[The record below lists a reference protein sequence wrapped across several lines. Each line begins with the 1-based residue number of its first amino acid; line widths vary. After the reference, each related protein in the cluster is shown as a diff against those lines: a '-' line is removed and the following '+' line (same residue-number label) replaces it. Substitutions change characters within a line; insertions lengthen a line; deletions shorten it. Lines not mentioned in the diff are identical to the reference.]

1 MKAETDKIQLFEDQ
15 QIRTAWNE
23 TEEEWYFDEEDEDMM
38 DSYYEEEAM
47 ADVYNTMPDAGVNE
61 VQEYETDK
69 DGFIIVR

>member
-1 MKAETDKIQLFEDQ
+1 
-15 QIRTAWNE
+15 
-23 TEEEWYFDEEDEDMM
+23 M
-38 DSYYEEEAM
+38 DGYYEEEAM